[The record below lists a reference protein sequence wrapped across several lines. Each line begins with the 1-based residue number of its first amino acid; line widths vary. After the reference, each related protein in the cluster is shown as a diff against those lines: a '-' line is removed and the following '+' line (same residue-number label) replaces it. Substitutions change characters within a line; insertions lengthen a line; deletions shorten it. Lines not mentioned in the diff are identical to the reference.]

1 MGIEMIGNERLEA
14 MTSTISVFAYSEY
27 VLPLRGLL
35 KYNSQKDIDILASA
49 RAMKRGPAA
58 LVTLSPHR
66 SRVFKYLNT
75 HFEQIMVA
83 NRILSF
89 QNASRGAQR
98 AAGCCTLTINHIY

>member
-14 MTSTISVFAYSEY
+14 MTSTISIFAYSEY

-35 KYNSQKDIDILASA
+35 KYNSQKDIDIRASA

-58 LVTLSPHR
+58 IVTLSPHR
-66 SRVFKYLNT
+66 SRVLKYLNT
-75 HFEQIMVA
+75 HFEQIIVA

-89 QNASRGAQR
+89 QNASRGQR
-98 AAGCCTLTINHIY
+98 CCALTTNVIY